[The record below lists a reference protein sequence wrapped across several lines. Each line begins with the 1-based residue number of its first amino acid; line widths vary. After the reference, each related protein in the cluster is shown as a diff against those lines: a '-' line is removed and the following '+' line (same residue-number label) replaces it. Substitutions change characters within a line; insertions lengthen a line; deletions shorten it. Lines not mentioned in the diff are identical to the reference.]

1 MTFGF
6 DSGESVAQ
14 LTRIQDAVLVL
25 LGDLRY
31 QEGAPETPFGPYLRT
46 LEAIPDVPDSEYM
59 ETQRTEH
66 MRRMPGVLI
75 FLGGSTRARDGVSG
89 ERYRGVRDLLV
100 VIFAGRAANAVEGRL
115 DETNKIPTDN
125 RDDPGIRT
133 IYEHVVARL
142 EGAQLDTPGVMGPI
156 VVQGDIPLET
166 GSDWTSWGIRCTL
179 DVELTA
185 CPPDTRAAD
194 PLDVIRAEHDVQ
206 GVGVIVTQEEDVMP

>member
-6 DSGESVAQ
+6 DSGESSAQ
-14 LTRIQDAVLVL
+14 LTRIQDAVIGL
-25 LGDLRY
+25 LAELHY
-31 QEGAPETPFGPYLRT
+31 QPEDPETPFGPYLRT
-46 LEAIPDVPDSEYM
+46 LAAIPDVPDSEYM
-59 ETQRTEH
+59 MTQRTEH
-66 MRRMPGVLI
+66 MGRMPGVLI
-75 FLGGSTRARDGVSG
+75 FLGGSTRDTKGVSG
-89 ERYRGVRDLLV
+89 QRYRAVRDLLL

-115 DETNKIPTDN
+115 DETDKLATDN

-179 DVELTA
+179 VVELTA